1 LENRR
6 WRWSWPLLIL
16 IIGAAFR
23 FHGLGYDTRF
33 HPDEALF
40 ATFAR
45 NATINGDWLL
55 HGPLDKPPL
64 TIYAQA
70 LSMMLIGARPL
81 ENGVLTLDVHA
92 GEFAARVPGTLASML
107 LMAVM
112 YALAKRSYG
121 HHVALIAILLTAF
134 SPYLLAFSATSFTDN
149 LMMLFITLALWLA
162 SRERWLWAGLWL
174 ALGYASKQQALLY
187 IPLLI
192 MIAGIQSIGD
202 LKSPVKIISKLI
214 RFSLPIFA
222 CFVLLAIWDSAR
234 MQESSI
240 WTLALAN
247 NDPSGLIHV
256 DAALPRLL
264 IWVRYAGHFF
274 GSAWLTALLLGM
286 GLIGLVWKIGA
297 VPFRRS
303 ARIDLI
309 LLVYSVGYFLLH
321 WLVAVPTHDRYLL
334 PLLPPLI
341 LLVARGLNQIQ
352 KNVSP
357 RFRETENQRLF
368 IFSVPLSLCISAI
381 LFFSSALN
389 ATQSRIDVGGDR
401 GQHQGIDLLG
411 AYLDSKPLG
420 TIVYDH
426 WLGWEL
432 GYYLGT
438 WSNKRLTYYPNAGA
452 LTADAI
458 IQTDP
463 APRYFPAPARAALD
477 PWLGQ
482 LAAAGFKIALEYRTQ
497 YFVVY
502 RLIPP
507 PP

>member
-1 LENRR
+1 LGNRR
-6 WRWSWPLLIL
+6 WLWPLLI
-16 IIGAAFR
+16 IVIGAAFR
-23 FHGLGYDTRF
+23 FHALGYDTRF

-45 NATINGDWLL
+45 KAAINGDWLL
-55 HGPLDKPPL
+55 HGPLDKTPL

-81 ENGVLTLDVHA
+81 ETGVLILEVHA
-92 GEFAARVPGTLASML
+92 GEFAARVPGTLGSIV
-107 LMAVM
+107 LMAVI
-112 YALAKRSYG
+112 YALARRWHG
-121 HHVALIAILLTAF
+121 RRVALIAIFLTAL
-134 SPYLLAFSATSFTDN
+134 SPYLLAFSATAFTDS
-149 LMMLFITLALWLA
+149 LMLLFITLALWLA
-162 SRERWLWAGLWL
+162 SRERWLWAGVWL

-187 IPLLI
+187 APLIIMVAALPLLGKNFKLS
-192 MIAGIQSIGD
+192 AA
-202 LKSPVKIISKLI
+202 KIVYDLI

-222 CFVLLAIWDSAR
+222 CFALLALWDSAR
-234 MQESSI
+234 AQENSI

-264 IWVRYAGHFF
+264 IWARYAGHFF
-274 GSAWLTALLLGM
+274 GAGWLTALLLGV
-286 GLIGLVWKIGA
+286 GLIGLMW
-297 VPFRRS
+297 
-303 ARIDLI
+303 RIIVCPYALSIKTDLI
-309 LLVYSVGYFLLH
+309 LLTYSLGYFLLH

-341 LLVARGLNQIQ
+341 LLTAHGLNKVWEIVGTRYISS
-352 KNVSP
+352 KFSAP
-357 RFRETENQRLF
+357 LLF
-368 IFSVPLSLCISAI
+368 FISAI
-381 LFFSSALN
+381 LFSPSAFD
-389 ATQSRIDVGGDR
+389 ATQGRIDVGGDR
-401 GQHQGIDLLG
+401 GQHRGVDQLG

-420 TIVYDH
+420 AIVYDH

-438 WSNKRLTYYPNAGA
+438 WSNKRLTYYPNARA
-452 LTADAI
+452 LTADAT
-458 IQTDP
+458 IQADP

-497 YFVVY
+497 NFVVY

-507 PP
+507 QG

>member
-1 LENRR
+1 MGNK
-6 WRWSWPLLIL
+6 RWSWPLLIL
-16 IIGAAFR
+16 IIGVAFR
-23 FHGLGYDTRF
+23 FHALGYDTRF

-45 NATINGDWLL
+45 KAAINGDWLL
-55 HGPLDKPPL
+55 HGSLDKPPL

-92 GEFAARVPGTLASML
+92 GEFAARVPGTLASIL
-107 LMAVM
+107 LMAVI
-112 YALAKRSYG
+112 YALAKRCYG
-121 HHVALIAILLTAF
+121 RDAALIAIFLTAF
-134 SPYLLAFSATSFTDN
+134 SPYLLAFSATAFTDS
-149 LMMLFITLALWLA
+149 LMLLFITLALWLA

-192 MIAGIQSIGD
+192 MIAGIQSVGD
-202 LKSPVKIISKLI
+202 LKSPGKIFSRLI

-222 CFVLLAIWDSAR
+222 CFAVLVIWDSAR
-234 MQESSI
+234 AQEGSI
-240 WTLALAN
+240 WSLALAN

-264 IWVRYAGHFF
+264 IWGRYAGHFF
-274 GSAWLTALLLGM
+274 GSAWLTALLLGV
-286 GLIGLVWKIGA
+286 GLIGPLRHFFA
-297 VPFRRS
+297 APFSRS
-303 ARIDLI
+303 PRIDLI
-309 LLVYSVGYFLLH
+309 LLVYSLGYFLLH

-334 PLLPPLI
+334 PLLPSLI
-341 LLVARGLNQIQ
+341 LLTAHGLNKVWEIVGTRYISS
-352 KNVSP
+352 KFSIP
-357 RFRETENQRLF
+357 LF
-368 IFSVPLSLCISAI
+368 LC
-381 LFFSSALN
+381 FSALCFFPPALD
-389 ATQSRIDVGGDR
+389 ATRSRIDVGGDR
-401 GQHQGIDLLG
+401 GQHQGIVQLG

-452 LTADAI
+452 LAADAAA
-458 IQTDP
+458 QADP

-477 PWLGQ
+477 LWLGK
-482 LAAAGFKIALEYRTQ
+482 LAAAGFKIALEYQTQ
-497 YFVVY
+497 TFVVY

-507 PP
+507 QP

>member
-1 LENRR
+1 MENKR

-16 IIGAAFR
+16 ITGAAFR
-23 FHGLGYDTRF
+23 FHALGYDTRF

-45 NATINGDWLL
+45 KAAINGDWLL

-92 GEFAARVPGTLASML
+92 GEFAARVPGTLASIL
-107 LMAVM
+107 LMAVI
-112 YALAKRSYG
+112 YALAKRWYDRR
-121 HHVALIAILLTAF
+121 VALIAIFLTAL
-134 SPYLLAFSATSFTDN
+134 SPYLLAFSATAFTDS
-149 LMMLFITLALWLA
+149 LMLLFITLALWLA

-187 IPLLI
+187 VPLLI
-192 MIAGIQSIGD
+192 MIAGIQSI
-202 LKSPVKIISKLI
+202 KSPAKIISRLI

-222 CFVLLAIWDSAR
+222 CLAVLAIWDSAR
-234 MQESSI
+234 AQESGI
-240 WTLALAN
+240 WSLALAN
-247 NDPSGLIHV
+247 NDPSGLIHI

-264 IWVRYAGHFF
+264 IWGRYAGHFF
-274 GSAWLTALLLGM
+274 GSAWLTALLLAV
-286 GLIGLVWKIGA
+286 GLIGLLWHFFAAPFSRSTRIG
-297 VPFRRS
+297 
-303 ARIDLI
+303 LM
-309 LLVYSVGYFLLH
+309 LLLYSLGYFLLH

-341 LLVARGLNQIQ
+341 LLVAHGLNQTQ
-352 KNVSP
+352 KSVSQ
-357 RFRETENQRLF
+357 RFRETENQRF
-368 IFSVPLSLCISAI
+368 FVFSVALFLCFSGI
-381 LFFSSALN
+381 LLFPSSFD
-389 ATQSRIDVGGDR
+389 ATQGRVAVGGDR
-401 GQHQGIDLLG
+401 GHHQGIDQLG

-452 LTADAI
+452 LTADAM
-458 IQTDP
+458 IQADP

-497 YFVVY
+497 NFVVY